1 MCFAF
6 DTPYGM
12 FSAEYTLHLIRIM
25 VCVL

>member
-1 MCFAF
+1 
-6 DTPYGM
+6 M